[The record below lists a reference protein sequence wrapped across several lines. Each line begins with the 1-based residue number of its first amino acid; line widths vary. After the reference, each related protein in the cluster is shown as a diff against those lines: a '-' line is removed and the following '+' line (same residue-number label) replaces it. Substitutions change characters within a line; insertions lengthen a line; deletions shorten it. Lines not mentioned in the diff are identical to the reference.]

1 MFRKSICKKTMEI
14 HLPGEKYLHRGFL
27 WKRRCIFPEG
37 SICTEAFWSS
47 EDTFCRRKV
56 SAQRHLVEEKMHFVR
71 GKYLHRGILW
81 KRRCILSEGSICTEA
96 FWSSADAFCQRKVS
110 APRLLVEAKMHFSGG
125 KYLHRGF
132 LWKRR
137 YILSEESICTE
148 ASCGS
153 ADVFFQRKASAQ
165 RLFVEAKMHFV
176 RGKYLHRGFLWQRR
190 YILSEESICT
200 MAS

>member
-1 MFRKSICKKTMEI
+1 ME
-14 HLPGEKYLHRGFL
+14 EKMHFSGWKHLHRGFL
-27 WKRRCIFPEG
+27 EQSRCIFLEK
-37 SICTEAFWSS
+37 SICTEASCGSADAF
-47 EDTFCRRKV
+47 FQRKV
-56 SAQRHLVEEKMHFVR
+56 SAQRLLVEEKMHFVR

-96 FWSSADAFCQRKVS
+96 FWSSADAFCQGKVS

-132 LWKRR
+132 LWQRR